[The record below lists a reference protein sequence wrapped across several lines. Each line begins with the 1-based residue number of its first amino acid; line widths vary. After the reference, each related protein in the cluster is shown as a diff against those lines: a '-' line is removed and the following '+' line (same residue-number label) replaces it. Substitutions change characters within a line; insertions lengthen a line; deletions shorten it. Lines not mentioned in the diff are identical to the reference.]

1 MMKNNSAIAI
11 TDLKKKYGDVI
22 ALKGIDLHI
31 SKGSFFGLLGPN
43 GAGKT
48 TTINI
53 ITGLVKITS
62 GTVQVMGYDVINEF
76 RQSRKQIGLSP
87 QEFNFDHFFT
97 IRHMLSLQAGYYG
110 FSKNDMYSNTT
121 GILFYYLQ
129 LYIPFFQNFTPK
141 YLYNYPKL
149 IHDSKINNAVI
160 VENYEEITFFMA
172 INIKNLLP
180 KQYAEM

>member
-11 TDLKKKYGDVI
+11 TDLKKEYGDVT

-97 IRHMLSLQAGYYG
+97 IRHRFPIIIFIKFHWYFFFCKNFYKIGYRSLCVG
-110 FSKNDMYSNTT
+110 
-121 GILFYYLQ
+121 
-129 LYIPFFQNFTPK
+129 
-141 YLYNYPKL
+141 
-149 IHDSKINNAVI
+149 
-160 VENYEEITFFMA
+160 
-172 INIKNLLP
+172 
-180 KQYAEM
+180 